1 MQRNRGKQQNG
12 KDYRSHQEDQR
23 CQEMFHAKMDAIKD
37 KNGMDLREAEW
48 YGIKKRWVR
57 INKRTVQK

>member
-1 MQRNRGKQQNG
+1 
-12 KDYRSHQEDQR
+12 
-23 CQEMFHAKMDAIKD
+23 MFHAKMDAIKD